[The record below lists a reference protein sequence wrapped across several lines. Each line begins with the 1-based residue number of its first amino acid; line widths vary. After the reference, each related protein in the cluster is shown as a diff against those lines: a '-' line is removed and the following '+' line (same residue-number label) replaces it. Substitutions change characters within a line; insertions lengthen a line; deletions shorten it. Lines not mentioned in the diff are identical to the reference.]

1 MAITCFFTNNGMPT
15 SLLTCSGV
23 GRFPAFSGQR
33 QGRNNA
39 SLTSV
44 PDIGPIPQGTYYII
58 GRQSGGR
65 LSSIREAALKYAYGT
80 DRSQWFSLYRR
91 DGKIDDYTFIEGV
104 RRGNFRLHPI
114 GPRGLSEGCI
124 TLSHITDFDYLR
136 NRLLKTSMINV
147 PGSLLMAYGTIR
159 VD

>member
-1 MAITCFFTNNGMPT
+1 MAIMCFFTNNGMPT
-15 SLLTCSGV
+15 SLLRCNLV
-23 GRFPAFSGQR
+23 GTFSAFSGQQ

-44 PDIGPIPQGTYYII
+44 PNIGPIPQGTYYII
-58 GRQSGGR
+58 DRPEGGMR
-65 LSSIREAALKYAYGT
+65 SAIRDFALKYAYGT
-80 DRSQWFSLYRR
+80 DRHEWFALYRR
-91 DGKIDDYTFIEGV
+91 DGKMDDYTFIDGV

-124 TLSHITDFDYLR
+124 TLSHIPDFNYLR
-136 NRLLKTSMINV
+136 KRLLETSMISI
-147 PGSLLMAYGTIR
+147 PGSRLRAYGTIK

>member
-1 MAITCFFTNNGMPT
+1 MPT

-44 PDIGPIPQGTYYII
+44 PDIGPIRLGTYYII

-65 LSSIREAALKYAYGT
+65 LSSIREAALKYVYGT
-80 DRSQWFSLYRR
+80 DRRQWFSLYRR
-91 DGKIDDYTFIEGV
+91 DGKIDDLYI
-104 RRGNFRLHPI
+104 
-114 GPRGLSEGCI
+114 
-124 TLSHITDFDYLR
+124 Y
-136 NRLLKTSMINV
+136 
-147 PGSLLMAYGTIR
+147 
-159 VD
+159 